1 MRLMLLD
8 LERCSI
14 TLSVA
19 AIFKRTYQIHCKNRY
34 YSHKKGTVYK
44 LEHHKI
50 NQDHLNDEYQCI
62 AFHFILP

>member
-1 MRLMLLD
+1 MRSMLLD
-8 LERCSI
+8 LERCSN

-19 AIFKRTYQIHCKNRY
+19 AIFKCTYKIHCTNRY

-44 LEHHKI
+44 LDHHKT
-50 NQDHLNDEYQCI
+50 NQDHLNDKYQGV